1 MPLGSHYDRQTCSLA
16 RTLEVVGERWTL
28 LIVRDLFLGVHRFSA
43 LAAHLDIP
51 RAVLSARLSALEQ
64 DGLVERRPYR
74 VDRDE
79 FHLTQA
85 GRELWP
91 ALYALTQ
98 WGERHRCAGGG
109 PRRLWLHAACGTPL
123 DDAGE
128 CRVCGVVPAPD
139 EVETRPG
146 PGRDRPLRD
155 DPASVALRS
164 PHRLLTPL
172 ELDDQRT
179 QQQLEAR

>member
-1 MPLGSHYDRQTCSLA
+1 MPLGSDYDRQTCSLA

-28 LIVRDLFLGVHRFSA
+28 LIVRDLFMGVQRFGE

-51 RAVLSARLSALEQ
+51 RAILSARLRALEAE
-64 DGLVERRPYR
+64 GIVERRPYGR
-74 VDRDE
+74 GRDA
-79 FHLTQA
+79 FHLTEA

-91 ALYALTQ
+91 ALYALTA

-109 PRRLWLHAACGTPL
+109 ARRLWLHAACGTEL
-123 DDAGE
+123 DPAGD
-128 CRVCGVVPAPD
+128 CLTCGVTPAPD
-139 EVETRPG
+139 EIETRPG

-155 DPASVALRS
+155 DRVSLALRA

-172 ELDDQRT
+172 SV
-179 QQQLEAR
+179 

>member
-1 MPLGSHYDRQTCSLA
+1 MPLGTDYDRQTCSLA

-28 LIVRDLFLGVHRFSA
+28 LIVRDLFMGVQRFGE

-51 RAVLSARLSALEQ
+51 RAILSARLSALEEE
-64 DGLVERRPYR
+64 GIVERRRYSAT
-74 VDRDE
+74 RDE
-79 FHLTQA
+79 FVLTQA

-91 ALYALTQ
+91 ALYALTA

-109 PRRLWLHAACGTPL
+109 ARRLWLHAACGTEL
-123 DDAGE
+123 DAAGD
-128 CRVCGVVPAPD
+128 CPACGVTPNPA

-146 PGRDRPLRD
+146 PGRDRPLRED
-155 DPASVALRS
+155 RVSLALRQ

-172 ELDDQRT
+172 
-179 QQQLEAR
+179 AV

>member
-1 MPLGSHYDRQTCSLA
+1 MPLGTDYDRQTCSLA

-28 LIVRDLFLGVHRFSA
+28 LIVRDLFMGVQRFGE

-51 RAVLSARLSALEQ
+51 RAILSARLRALEEE
-64 DGLVERRPYR
+64 GIVERRPYR
-74 VDRDE
+74 PGRDE

-91 ALYALTQ
+91 AVYALTA

-109 PRRLWLHAACGTPL
+109 ARRLWLHAACGTEL
-123 DDAGE
+123 DAAGD
-128 CRVCGVVPAPD
+128 CPHCGVTPNAED
-139 EVETRPG
+139 VETRPG

-155 DPASVALRS
+155 DRVSLALRA

-172 ELDDQRT
+172 SV
-179 QQQLEAR
+179 

>member
-1 MPLGSHYDRQTCSLA
+1 VPLGTHYDRQTCSLA

-28 LIVRDLFLGVHRFSA
+28 LIVRDLFMGVQRFSA

-51 RAVLSARLSALEQ
+51 RAVLSARLSSLEAE
-64 DGLVERRPYR
+64 GLVERRPYR
-74 VDRDE
+74 AGRDE
-79 FHLTQA
+79 FHLTEA

-91 ALYALTQ
+91 AVYALTM

-123 DDAGE
+123 DDAGQ
-128 CRVCGVVPAPD
+128 CRTCGVVPDASD
-139 EVETRPG
+139 VETRPG
-146 PGRDRPLRD
+146 SGRDRPLRD
-155 DPASVALRS
+155 DAVSLALRQ

-172 ELDDQRT
+172 SVP
-179 QQQLEAR
+179 AGGGG

>member
-1 MPLGSHYDRQTCSLA
+1 MPLGHDYDRQTCSLA

-28 LIVRDLFLGVHRFSA
+28 LIVRDLFMGVQRFSD
-43 LAAHLDIP
+43 LVAHLDIP
-51 RAVLSARLSALEQ
+51 RAILSARLSALE
-64 DGLVERRPYR
+64 DEGLVERRPYSATR
-74 VDRDE
+74 HD

-91 ALYALTQ
+91 SVYALTQ

-109 PRRLWLHAACGTPL
+109 ARRLWLHAACGTEL
-123 DDAGE
+123 DDAGA
-128 CRVCGVVPAPD
+128 CPACGVTPAPD

-146 PGRDRPLRD
+146 AGRDRPMRED
-155 DPASVALRS
+155 AVSVALRE

-172 ELDDQRT
+172 RA
-179 QQQLEAR
+179 ARRAASRAA

>member
-1 MPLGSHYDRQTCSLA
+1 MLNRSYEGQNCSVA
-16 RTLEVVGERWTL
+16 RALEVIGERWTL

-51 RAVLSARLSALEQ
+51 RAVLSARLDALVHE
-64 DGLVERRPYR
+64 GLVERRPYR
-74 VDRDE
+74 ADRDE
-79 FHLTQA
+79 FHLTEA

-123 DDAGE
+123 DDAGV
-128 CRVCGVVPAPD
+128 CRACGVVPDASD
-139 EVETRPG
+139 VETQPG
-146 PGRDRPLRD
+146 PGRDRPARD
-155 DPASVALRS
+155 DPASLALRR

-172 ELDDQRT
+172 ELRSP
-179 QQQLEAR
+179 

>member
-1 MPLGSHYDRQTCSLA
+1 MPLGTDYDRQTCSLA

-28 LIVRDLFLGVHRFSA
+28 LIVRDLFMGVQRFGE

-51 RAVLSARLSALEQ
+51 RAVLSARLHALEEE
-64 DGLVERRPYR
+64 GIVERRPYR
-74 VDRDE
+74 AGRDE
-79 FHLTQA
+79 FHLTDA

-91 ALYALTQ
+91 ALYALTA

-109 PRRLWLHAACGTPL
+109 ARRLWLHAACGTEL
-123 DDAGE
+123 DAAGD
-128 CRVCGVVPAPD
+128 CPACAVTPPPD

-146 PGRDRPLRD
+146 PGRDRPLRE
-155 DPASVALRS
+155 DPVSVALRA

-172 ELDDQRT
+172 
-179 QQQLEAR
+179 AV